1 MKTKMLKS
9 KLIKLYERLDT
20 LASEP
25 PSSER
30 KEKLGPLLKEIEAE
44 KAVELERWK
53 KESRDTMIQHEQ
65 NLREALEGLEKLK
78 KKHYS

>member
-1 MKTKMLKS
+1 MKAKMSKS
-9 KLIKLYERLDT
+9 KLVKLYERLDA
-20 LASEP
+20 LAAEP
-25 PSSER
+25 PSAER

-53 KESRDTMIQHEQ
+53 KEVRDPMIQHEE

-78 KKHYS
+78 KKLF